1 MSRWTGPRLP
11 GYRSGPLH
19 LLGMLVVAAVAGY
32 AGVRLLA
39 ANPVGIALWFA
50 GAVVLHDL
58 VLFPAYALAD
68 AALRRVAQRRG
79 AAPPAGPRA
88 VRSRATRV
96 PWLNHVR
103 VPALL
108 SGLLLLVWF
117 PLVLG
122 LVDGRT
128 ALTGQPEG
136 PYLRRWLLVTAA
148 LFTISALAYGLR
160 ILSARRAGS

>member
-1 MSRWTGPRLP
+1 VSRRTGPRLP
-11 GYRSGPLH
+11 SYRSGPLH
-19 LLGMLVVAAVAGY
+19 LLGMVVTAAVAGY

-68 AALRRVAQRRG
+68 AALRRVARRRRPV
-79 AAPPAGPRA
+79 PPAGARA
-88 VRSRATRV
+88 VRSMPTRV

-103 VPALL
+103 VPVLL

-122 LVDGRT
+122 LVDGRP
-128 ALTGQPEG
+128 ALTGQPEV

-148 LFTISALAYGLR
+148 LFAISALAYGLR
-160 ILSARRAGS
+160 MLSARRAGS